1 MFKEK
6 HDAMIKRVDESNNYS
21 DLRKP
26 WCSFRKI
33 HGDMEQENEA
43 ASTNSPPQTPLHPER
58 KMSKIVTTR
67 SIFKTKKQELQ
78 EASLTPT
85 LTLTLTPTPTA
96 TLTLTLT
103 LTKQEMKEAE
113 LNSGPER
120 RISSSSV

>member
-1 MFKEK
+1 
-6 HDAMIKRVDESNNYS
+6 
-21 DLRKP
+21 
-26 WCSFRKI
+26 
-33 HGDMEQENEA
+33 MEQENEA

-78 EASLTPT
+78 EASLT
-85 LTLTLTPTPTA
+85 LTLTPTPTPTP